1 MGLWDDLKRKAQ
13 KRAADAAKERAK
25 ERFKDAAQKTSKA
38 LGDLFFG
45 EEKEGTPASKGG
57 DVPGGAEA
65 EKASRTWEEAKA
77 RIVAR
82 EAEEKARR
90 EAAVAER
97 ARQERSIDAE
107 LREMK
112 EKLRKK

>member
-13 KRAADAAKERAK
+13 KRAADAAKAQAK
-25 ERFKDAAQKTSKA
+25 ERFKEAAQKTSKA

-45 EEKEGTPASKGG
+45 DEEKGSPPVA
-57 DVPGGAEA
+57 PPPRRIEA
-65 EKASRTWEEAKA
+65 EEASRAWEEAKA

-90 EAAVAER
+90 EAARADR

-112 EKLRKK
+112 EKLRKE